1 MGNFKNFMKYVKPED
16 LRTMVAQ
23 PNAAGI
29 SGYREYVKNYF
40 LEHQQEQVQQN
51 NGVNHEAPA
60 VPGTKSKKTEQNIPK
75 TKIKK

>member
-16 LRTMVAQ
+16 LRAMMAQ

-51 NGVNHEAPA
+51 KG
-60 VPGTKSKKTEQNIPK
+60 G
-75 TKIKK
+75 